1 MLNRNNI
8 HHWSEPGNISAP
20 NSANSVVRWAPPL
33 LSMEKGK
40 IKMINKILGHARG
53 GHLRVALGVVSGAL
67 RGEGDWRVAPCQ
79 CGTGGWVVPV
89 YQLPSTW
96 NLSSIALLHS
106 YSKDVYPRIIWYG
119 EGQLMEV
126 NLETLCMN
134 LTLVSLWRPKSF
146 PLKQL
151 TWGEFALGTSKSAN
165 NYWSTLISCH
175 LIHHFSS
182 IRHP

>member
-1 MLNRNNI
+1 MLNRNDI

-67 RGEGDWRVAPCQ
+67 RGEGDWRVVPCQ

-106 YSKDVYPRIIWYG
+106 HSAFAKGHNSKKY
-119 EGQLMEV
+119 
-126 NLETLCMN
+126 
-134 LTLVSLWRPKSF
+134 
-146 PLKQL
+146 
-151 TWGEFALGTSKSAN
+151 
-165 NYWSTLISCH
+165 
-175 LIHHFSS
+175 FSS
-182 IRHP
+182 FGHFLHIWTFMICYMWLKSLLDINLGIFWKKYFFQVTKLNFLRLAPIDNHMKK